1 MDTLYGNRP
10 HVSTEKDLVE
20 ETIPRAQKKL
30 MTQNVM
36 VDNVSKG

>member
-1 MDTLYGNRP
+1 MDTLYGNR
-10 HVSTEKDLVE
+10 VSTEKDLVE